1 MRGLEATRRSG
12 AVRLM
17 RSLRDSLAP
26 RFARQLSA
34 QRPWE
39 QAMGEDEFCFL
50 RDVLAA
56 PSPVGLEAGMSGV
69 LLEALRPDLPPRWG
83 VRRFKGNAGVVI
95 DTDPEASTAADG
107 GSKLSV
113 MLVGHMDKIRMQA
126 RKVGSDGKVWI
137 DSDSFLPLTLLGHPV
152 VVYSESDT
160 PGRYRAIRG
169 ATVEAVGAIHFADAA
184 LRAGTKGI
192 KPEQLYLEM
201 GINGAR
207 KKEQV
212 STALGIKAGDAVL
225 LDRPIRRT
233 LGRDAFSGAYLDNGL
248 GCFVVA
254 QTLRLVLGLAEPAL
268 RTLLSSVRIQF
279 AFASH
284 EEIGRFGSRVLA
296 KELSPDVV
304 IALDVNHDYVHAPG
318 IAHANHAELTMG
330 SGPTL
335 SVGSIV
341 SAALNGAIQ
350 RAAKRASI
358 PLQLDVVGR
367 DTGTDGMAGFLA
379 NIDGECGTLGAPG
392 SASARTVT
400 SSDASVGH

>member
-1 MRGLEATRRSG
+1 MTALGVNAARRSG
-12 AVRLM
+12 AARLALA
-17 RSLRDSLAP
+17 LRGRAVP
-26 RFARQLSA
+26 RLARQQSGSGA
-34 QRPWE
+34 GRAWE
-39 QAMGEDEFCFL
+39 KAMEEDEFAFL

-56 PSPVGLEAGMSGV
+56 PSPVGLEAGMAGV
-69 LLEALRPDLPPRWG
+69 VLEALRPELPPRWG

-95 DTDPEASTAADG
+95 DTDPDASTAADG
-107 GSKLSV
+107 GNKLSV
-113 MLVGHMDKIRMQA
+113 MLVGHLDKIRMQA

-152 VVYSESDT
+152 VVFSEEPGT

-201 GINGAR
+201 GINGTR

-212 STALGIKAGDAVL
+212 SVALGIKPGDAVL

-233 LGRDAFSGAYLDNGL
+233 LGRDAFQGAYLDNGL

-254 QTLRLVLGLAEPAL
+254 QTLRLVLGLPEPAL
-268 RTLLSSVRIQF
+268 KALLSSVRVQF

-379 NIDGECGTLGAPG
+379 NIDGEFGSTKAAAATLY
-392 SASARTVT
+392 
-400 SSDASVGH
+400 